1 MATISVS
8 KLKTYLSAEL
18 KRVESGVELTVVDHK
33 RPVAKLSPIHGDAF
47 FVREATCRYE
57 YESLSALI
65 TADPLQFLEKVLAGI
80 ALATPLLVED

>member
-1 MATISVS
+1 MRMI
-8 KLKTYLSAEL
+8 
-18 KRVESGVELTVVDHK
+18 
-33 RPVAKLSPIHGDAF
+33 F